1 MEAPFTGAIEHI
13 RIMEGRIRQQE
24 VAIGY
29 LKTAGLDTSAA
40 VRRLNLLHSALEEM
54 RIQLAQLTPT
64 EEQMAAPAW
73 ALPLGMFRYSK
84 REECQAPDTRLTNG
98 PS

>member
-1 MEAPFTGAIEHI
+1 MEATFTGAIEHI

-24 VAIGY
+24 AAIGY

-73 ALPLGMFRYSK
+73 ALPLGMF
-84 REECQAPDTRLTNG
+84 DTRSEKSARRQTPG
-98 PS
+98 